1 MVNAKTISE
10 MKDGVILVNTG
21 RGMLI
26 DSADL
31 VEALK
36 DKKIGFVLTGSFC
49 TFSKTIPKMKELI
62 EKGAEV
68 IPIMSFNSYNLD
80 TKFGKAQDF
89 INEIEEITGKKII
102 HTIQEAEPI
111 GPKRLTDIMVVAPC
125 SGNTMAKLAC
135 DIIDTPA
142 TMAVKSHLRNNFP
155 VVIAPS
161 TNNGLS
167 GNAKNIGILLNRKH
181 YYFVPFRQDNPITK
195 PRSIVFDSEYIVKTI
210 ESALEDEQIE
220 PILL

>member
-1 MVNAKTISE
+1 MSNQKLCYILYINVERKE
-10 MKDGVILVNTG
+10 MTANLN
-21 RGMLI
+21 
-26 DSADL
+26 
-31 VEALK
+31 LK